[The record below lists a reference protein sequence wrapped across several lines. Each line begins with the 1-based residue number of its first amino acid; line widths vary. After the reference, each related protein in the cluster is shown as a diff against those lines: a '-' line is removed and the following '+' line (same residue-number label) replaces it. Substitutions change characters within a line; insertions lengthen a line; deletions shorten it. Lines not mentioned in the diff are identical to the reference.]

1 MSTTT
6 TIDSEYIRRL
16 SDEATERLLNK
27 PGTASSTQGG
37 WMMIATILIEAWDL
51 YAIAFVLI
59 FLKTDFNPT
68 PAQLGLVTAAVQGGA
83 LIGALLGGVFAD
95 RFGRK
100 KVFIGTMVLFIILAL
115 AQAFARNIWDLIILR
130 LLIGI
135 PLGSDISNGY
145 AYIMESMSKGKRE
158 EMGSRWQFM
167 FGLGEVFSIVV
178 ITLMYSMG
186 MDHSLLWRIALALG
200 AVPAAILLFGRLNL
214 PETPLSLLQ
223 RGQFVKAKEVSKQLF
238 DDPLDML
245 PNKDQKL
252 SKPRLGDF
260 LTVIWADPI
269 KRRATIFAW
278 ISNAC
283 QGAEFTA
290 WGFYLPVILV
300 LSGVGVSGS
309 GDITGTNLV
318 TALIFCLA
326 TVSGYVAPLMLS
338 KIGHRG
344 VAMWGFGLAFV
355 GLILGGFAIQNDW
368 KILIVVGACILM
380 WGHYWDASNGMTIA
394 SMVAPTR
401 FRATAAGFGYVFVK
415 AAAFFGAF
423 VFPLVN
429 DSLGKAGATFAVSIL
444 SLIGFLAAKFILPEV
459 YGYVEAERKA

>member
-1 MSTTT
+1 MSTMT
-6 TIDSEYIRRL
+6 TIDSEYVRRL

-83 LIGALLGGVFAD
+83 LVGALLGGVFAD

-100 KVFIGTMVLFIILAL
+100 KVFIGTMVLFIVLAL

-145 AYIMESMSKGKRE
+145 AYIMESMPKGKRE
-158 EMGSRWQFM
+158 QMGSRWQFM

-178 ITLMYSMG
+178 ITLMYAMG

-200 AVPAAILLFGRLNL
+200 AVPAAVLLLGRLNL

-223 RGQFVKAKEVSKQLF
+223 RGQFMKAKEVSKQLF

-245 PNKDQKL
+245 PNQDQKL
-252 SKPRLGDF
+252 EKPRLGDF
-260 LTVIWADPI
+260 LQVIWADPV

-326 TVSGYVAPLMLS
+326 TVSGYVAPLMLP

-344 VAMWGFGLAFV
+344 VAMWGFGLAFF

-368 KILIVVGACILM
+368 KVLIVVGACILM

-429 DSLGKAGATFAVSIL
+429 DWLGKAGATFAVSIL

-459 YGYVEAERKA
+459 YGYVEAEKKA

>member
-1 MSTTT
+1 MIATTT
-6 TIDSEYIRRL
+6 MDGEYVRRL
-16 SDEATERLLNK
+16 SDQATERLLNK
-27 PGTASSTQGG
+27 PGTVSSTQGG

-59 FLKTDFNPT
+59 FIKTGFNPT
-68 PAQLGLVTAAVQGGA
+68 PGQLGLLTAAVQGGA

-100 KVFIGTMVLFIILAL
+100 KVFIGTMVLFIILAI
-115 AQAFARNIWDLIILR
+115 AQAFVRDVLDLIIVR
-130 LLIGI
+130 FLIGI

-167 FGLGEVFSIVV
+167 FGLGEVFAILV
-178 ITLMYSMG
+178 ITLMYVTG
-186 MDHSLLWRIALALG
+186 MDHSLLWRVALALG

-245 PNKDQKL
+245 PNQDQKL
-252 SKPRLGDF
+252 SKPRLSDF
-260 LTVIWADPI
+260 LQVIWADPI

-300 LSGVGVSGS
+300 LSGVGVSNS

-326 TVSGYVAPLMLS
+326 TVSGYVAPLMLP

-423 VFPLVN
+423 VFPLLN
-429 DSLGKAGATFAVSIL
+429 DALGKAGATFAVSIL
-444 SLIGFLAAKFILPEV
+444 SLIGLLAAKFILPEV
-459 YGYVEAERKA
+459 YGYVEAEKKA